1 MVQLQLPLS
10 SLPTAGMAAGSLRRL
25 EAVHEALDAAIT
37 ASGLTRAYIAEEISR
52 LTGGSVSE
60 NHINNWTAESK
71 MGERHIPLEYV
82 AALTVIL
89 GDVRILAAACCP
101 TAGRLIMAVS
111 RGTSTR
117 GWAAPDRPRPAG
129 WCATASIFA
138 WAAASDAASLIR
150 RVLSCCCLSP
160 ASRNGWPLP
169 YCRPCPPRI

>member
-37 ASGLTRAYIAEEISR
+37 ASGLTRAYIADELSR

-89 GDVRILAAACCP
+89 GDVRMLAAAC
-101 TAGRLIMAVS
+101 
-111 RGTSTR
+111 
-117 GWAAPDRPRPAG
+117 PAG
-129 WCATASIFA
+129 FA
-138 WAAASDAASLIR
+138 VLPPDQAAVYELGKVVVEER
-150 RVLSCCCLSP
+150 RRGRKKRALWE
-160 ASRNGWPLP
+160 RINGEG
-169 YCRPCPPRI
+169 